1 MPESEYLLEPD
12 IIHLNHAA
20 VAPWPRRTRDAVMAF
35 ARENAAQGSRDYARW
50 LATEQALREQFRRLL
65 NAPGIDDIAL
75 VKNTSEGL
83 SLVAHGLDWK
93 AGDNI
98 VSSNEEFP
106 SNRIVW
112 ESLAPLSV
120 SLRQVDLQATARPE
134 HALMQAVDRNTR
146 VLAISSVQ
154 YASGLRLDLDVL
166 GEFCRRRGILFC
178 VDAIQSLGAL
188 PFDVQAHHADFV
200 AADGHKWLLGPEG
213 VAVFYVRSGL
223 RERLRLHQY
232 GWHMVEACGD
242 FDRRE
247 WTPAHSA
254 RRFEPGSPNMLGI
267 VALHAS
273 LSLLLEVGIQRVSE
287 QIAQRVDV
295 LLERI
300 ARHPRLSLCLR
311 RPRWRYAGIVSFRH
325 DAMAAEILQQRLA
338 RRGVLCAVRNQ
349 ALRFSPHY
357 YTPLEHLDQA
367 LNLIDEI
374 VETTA

>member
-1 MPESEYLLEPD
+1 MPEHEFLLAPD

-20 VAPWPRRTRDAVMAF
+20 VAPWPRRTRDAVVAF
-35 ARENAAQGSRDYARW
+35 AKENARQGSRDYARW

-65 NAPGIDDIAL
+65 NAPSADDIAL

-112 ESLAPLSV
+112 ESLAPLGV
-120 SLRQVDLQATARPE
+120 SLRQVDLQAAERPE
-134 HALMQAVDRNTR
+134 QALMQAVDRNTR
-146 VLAISSVQ
+146 LLAISSVQ
-154 YASGLRLDLDVL
+154 YGSGLRLDLDVL
-166 GEFCRRRGILFC
+166 GEFCRQRSILFC

-188 PFDVQAHHADFV
+188 PFDVQAHGADFV

-213 VAVFYVRSGL
+213 LAVFYVRSEL
-223 RERLRLHQY
+223 RQRLRLHQY

-273 LSLLLEVGIQRVSE
+273 LSLLLEVGMQQVSE
-287 QIAQRVDV
+287 QIARRVDV

-300 ARHPRLSLCLR
+300 SDHPRLSLCAQ
-311 RPRWRYAGIVSFRH
+311 RPRQRFAGIVSFRH
-325 DAMAAEILQQRLA
+325 VDMTAESLQQKLA
-338 RRGVLCAVRNQ
+338 QRGVLCAVRNR

-374 VETTA
+374 VGTAA